1 MLYRQTKK
9 VIAVNNKKNYV
20 QWEDPGLRGTYVEAY
35 DNYFPFYQPIIELS
49 SGKVTGHEALART
62 RTQHGDIISAGS
74 LFVDSVIPM
83 SETILIDRYLRNRAI
98 IQFSQNKDFEFLTLN
113 ISPGWIDLLEA
124 NQVSPT
130 IKMIE
135 KAGINPNQIVIEI
148 TEQNGNIENIKRL
161 TQEYHQAGVRVAIDD
176 FGAGHSQIDR
186 IIEIEPEFIKIDMKL
201 FKAAC
206 KGGAAANVALSIA
219 DFSNRSG
226 SKIIFEGVE
235 TEEEFHFAI
244 DCGADYV
251 QGWIFNMAV
260 AIPDKSNL
268 YTGQVSNLKN
278 SYLARK
284 KQRIKFLAKESKL
297 VSEKVLELCQCLR
310 ASSIDGSTVKKSL
323 IRELTRLGV
332 LRYYICDNGGTQI
345 SPNYEMK
352 NDVDVVK
359 LNKKYIGY
367 NWCHRPYF
375 PLLHAMNDLDTD
387 HLVVSAP
394 YKDIICAH
402 LCKTYGVF
410 ISSDK
415 VLLIDVLVADETLY

>member
-1 MLYRQTKK
+1 VTEIKSRKGN
-9 VIAVNNKKNYV
+9 VSRVEPV
-20 QWEDPGLRGTYVEAY
+20 QMKEGVDSC

-62 RTQHGDIISAGS
+62 KSNNGDIVSAGS
-74 LFVDSVIPM
+74 LFVDSAIPIH
-83 SETILIDRYLRNRAI
+83 EKILIDRYLRNCAI
-98 IQFSQNKDFEFLTLN
+98 IQFSKNNDFEFLTLN
-113 ISPGWIDLLEA
+113 ISPGWIDLLEV

-130 IKMIE
+130 IKMIAQ
-135 KAGINPNQIVIEI
+135 AGINPNQIVIEI

-206 KGGAAANVALSIA
+206 KGGVAANVALSIA

-251 QGWIFNMAV
+251 QGWLFNVAV
-260 AIPDKSNL
+260 AKPDESNI
-268 YTGQVSNLKN
+268 YAEKVSKLKK

-284 KQRIKFLAKESKL
+284 KRRIKFLAKESKL

-310 ASSIDGSTVKKSL
+310 TTSIDGSTINKSL

-332 LRYYICDNGGTQI
+332 LRYYICDSGGTQI
-345 SPNYEMK
+345 SANYEMK
-352 NDVDVVK
+352 SDVDIVK
-359 LNKKYIGY
+359 LNKKHIGY

-387 HLVVSAP
+387 HLVVSTP
-394 YKDIICAH
+394 YKDIVSAH